1 MRDSRIWRLVL
12 GVQDTV
18 IERVVFDED
27 AGAVIVSVRPVAR
40 AQNRCGLCRA
50 RCARYDGGIGRRR
63 WRSTDWGEVAVYLEA
78 PAPRVSCREHA
89 VVVAAVPWARHD
101 AGHTRSFDDTVT
113 WMATQMSQSAIR
125 ELMRIAWRTVG
136 VIVARVWADTGL
148 RRDRLAGLRRIGI
161 DEVAYKKGHKYLTVV
176 VDHDSGRLVWAAEGR
191 DKATLHTFFDELG
204 RERTSK
210 LTHISADG
218 ASWIAAVLVK
228 RCPKAVRCADPFH
241 VVAWANQALDTVRR
255 AAWNRLRNRAAS
267 VEPPSAAGKFK
278 SRSAPSTTPAATVK
292 KTRWALVKKPQ
303 DLTDNQKAAL
313 AWIEVNDRQLHR
325 AYLLKEALRLVFALP
340 HEQAVAALDAWI
352 SWARRC
358 RIPAFVAL
366 QKTIVKHRPQIL
378 ASIEHN
384 MSNGRVESVNTK
396 IRLIT
401 RRGFGFHSPDAV
413 IALAML
419 SLGGAR
425 PQLPGRKTHG

>member
-1 MRDSRIWRLVL
+1 
-12 GVQDTV
+12 
-18 IERVVFDED
+18 
-27 AGAVIVSVRPVAR
+27 
-40 AQNRCGLCRA
+40 
-50 RCARYDGGIGRRR
+50 
-63 WRSTDWGEVAVYLEA
+63 
-78 PAPRVSCREHA
+78 
-89 VVVAAVPWARHD
+89 
-101 AGHTRSFDDTVT
+101 
-113 WMATQMSQSAIR
+113 
-125 ELMRIAWRTVG
+125 
-136 VIVARVWADTGL
+136 
-148 RRDRLAGLRRIGI
+148 
-161 DEVAYKKGHKYLTVV
+161 
-176 VDHDSGRLVWAAEGR
+176 
-191 DKATLHTFFDELG
+191 
-204 RERTSK
+204 
-210 LTHISADG
+210 
-218 ASWIAAVLVK
+218 
-228 RCPKAVRCADPFH
+228 CADPFH

-267 VEPPSAAGKFK
+267 AGPPSVENKFK

-303 DLTDNQKAAL
+303 NLTEKQKAAL
-313 AWIEVNDRQLHR
+313 AWIKVNDQQLHR
-325 AYLLKEALRLVFALP
+325 AYLLKEALRLVFTLP
-340 HEQAVAALDAWI
+340 HEQAVTALDGWI

-401 RRGFGFHSPDAV
+401 RRGFGFHSPDAL